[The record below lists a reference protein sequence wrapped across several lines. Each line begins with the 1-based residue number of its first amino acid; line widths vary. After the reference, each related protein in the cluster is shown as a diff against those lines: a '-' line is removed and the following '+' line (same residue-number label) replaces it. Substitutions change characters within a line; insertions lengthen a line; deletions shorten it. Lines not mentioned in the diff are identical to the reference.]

1 MCARVHGELLKL
13 VREKRNMKLRQ
24 EEKAREGL
32 KLSQMKIEGRDLD
45 EEDGE
50 IDYEKYMI
58 DEER

>member
-1 MCARVHGELLKL
+1 
-13 VREKRNMKLRQ
+13 MKLRQ